1 MLGREMPLHGLE
13 WHYSGNLTDSR
24 TKSSDLVS
32 QVSFD
37 QASDGNNRVATGGY
51 SSMRFGGPTY
61 GCLACQFHIEVTSS
75 HTLWCLAS

>member
-1 MLGREMPLHGLE
+1 MAGRGMTLHRLE

-37 QASDGNNRVATGGY
+37 QASDRNNRVATGGY
-51 SSMRFGGPTY
+51 SSMRFWRPT
-61 GCLACQFHIEVTSS
+61 
-75 HTLWCLAS
+75 